1 VMLPCVELRSLCRD
15 GYAMRSRIS
24 CESTASTDAYRGC
37 RRCFCRGRPVAG
49 TIRWRMTLALYTSC
63 AEAARIAGVTPA
75 YVRRMVATGQIR
87 GEKIGGSWVVLR
99 EDVARFV
106 RIGRGPARKPA
117 AAKKTARRRRK
128 K

>member
-1 VMLPCVELRSLCRD
+1 MN
-15 GYAMRSRIS
+15 
-24 CESTASTDAYRGC
+24 
-37 RRCFCRGRPVAG
+37 
-49 TIRWRMTLALYTSC
+49 LALYCSC

-75 YVRRMVATGQIR
+75 YIRRMVAAGQIR

-106 RIGRGPARKPA
+106 RIGRGPAQKPA
-117 AAKKTARRRRK
+117 AAKKAQRRRRK